1 VKPDM
6 NLSDFGYLL
15 LMMLWSAVVVWLS
28 YRLGYD
34 NGRWAAQCRME
45 NEECRRK
52 GGGGQ
57 RPEVWKKL
65 KS

>member
-1 VKPDM
+1 M

-15 LMMLWSAVVVWLS
+15 LMMLWSALVVWLS

-34 NGRWAAQCRME
+34 NGRFERLRDHWSVERGDREQRSEA
-45 NEECRRK
+45 
-52 GGGGQ
+52 GGLESTE
-57 RPEVWKKL
+57 RL